1 MLAEESIVPFPFF
14 GGHFISSLY
23 QSQEIFLLGP
33 SSELSE
39 REFVKPC
46 SAFSL
51 CDFPVEEIAMT
62 PGRISDRGVEPR
74 RASVEMNKKFWPLSV
89 FPP

>member
-33 SSELSE
+33 SSELGE

-51 CDFPVEEIAMT
+51 
-62 PGRISDRGVEPR
+62 
-74 RASVEMNKKFWPLSV
+74 
-89 FPP
+89 